1 MDDPDVEFV
10 DQHQDGGSGVGSA
23 DADLGGS
30 VFDQAG
36 PDRAPAGILAGT
48 ETADVFATGSNWF
61 WTEPSVP

>member
-1 MDDPDVEFV
+1 MDDADVEAV
-10 DQHQDGGSGVGSA
+10 DQYKDGGSA